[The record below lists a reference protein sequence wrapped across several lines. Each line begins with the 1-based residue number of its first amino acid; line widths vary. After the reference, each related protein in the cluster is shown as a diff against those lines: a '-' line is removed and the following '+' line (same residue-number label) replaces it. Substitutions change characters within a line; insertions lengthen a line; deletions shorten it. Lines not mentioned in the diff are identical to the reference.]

1 MYYFEKDLDN
11 KQGYDNTIPVVAATR
26 EEANLEGSKQENGK
40 HIIQLDLDVPH
51 EYIPSSTPGHAHLV
65 FRQPVFE
72 EDYYQVLRALQKVG
86 IIEKGYLNC
95 ALKRGQTFLRL
106 PEVKKGDTAK
116 ITERRKLAE
125 AKRALETNTTERE
138 NLLKALAEL
147 EKLA

>member
-11 KQGYDNTIPVVAATR
+11 KQGYDNTIPVVAATH

-65 FRQPVFE
+65 FRQPVFW
-72 EDYYQVLRALQKVG
+72 EDYSQVLIVLEKVG
-86 IIEKGYLNC
+86 IIEKGYHNC
-95 ALKRGQTFLRL
+95 AMQRGQTFLRL

-116 ITERRKLAE
+116 IAERRKLAE
-125 AKRALETNTTERE
+125 AKRALETNTIERE

-147 EKLA
+147 ERLA